1 MTTHPTYVKMIMISM
16 ITLKKATSKEI
27 KEHIRKTWTKLA
39 SGARFSTCFE
49 KAISKAIGNKH
60 LEYDEPHKKYKLTAI
75 GKTIKK
81 CNKKNS

>member
-1 MTTHPTYVKMIMISM
+1 MTTHPTYVKMIMLSM

-49 KAISKAIGNKH
+49 KAYQKQLVINIWNMMSHTKNIS
-60 LEYDEPHKKYKLTAI
+60 
-75 GKTIKK
+75 
-81 CNKKNS
+81 